1 MLLRLLKYSLSAPML
16 AGVGDLKRLG
26 LMPEGAAHMGL
37 EDYKPFSEIMVSGH
51 GPYLK
56 NGVRWNVAAIDDKF
70 RNESI
75 KEMLDYVDMVRHIP
89 NLKQVNLHFPAKR
102 WKDAAQLDGHYG
114 TYDRMVEA
122 FRQIADAADKHG
134 IEIVLENGNAH
145 WTGISDDVAA
155 DQVDWSDRNWSF
167 GAAPEE
173 WTGICVDIDRPNVG
187 LCLDSSHLATYSH
200 TIADEDLRRR
210 TALSFLDKPELIRH
224 VHWND
229 NFLYEM
235 KGRTDQHALL
245 GKGTLPVEIHR
256 GIKKLDATLHLEH
269 FYSTGELEEEL
280 EYIDGL

>member
-1 MLLRLLKYSLSAPML
+1 MA
-16 AGVGDLKRLG
+16 
-26 LMPEGAAHMGL
+26 E
-37 EDYKPFSEIMVSGH
+37 
-51 GPYLK
+51 
-56 NGVRWNVAAIDDKF
+56 
-70 RNESI
+70 
-75 KEMLDYVDMVRHIP
+75 
-89 NLKQVNLHFPAKR
+89 
-102 WKDAAQLDGHYG
+102 
-114 TYDRMVEA
+114 
-122 FRQIADAADKHG
+122 KHG
-134 IEIVLENGNAH
+134 VEIVLENGNAH
-145 WTGISDDVAA
+145 WTDVGDDVGAA
-155 DQVDWSDRNWSF
+155 DVDWSDRNRSF
-167 GAAPEE
+167 GASPEE

-269 FYSTGELEEEL
+269 FYSIEELEEEL